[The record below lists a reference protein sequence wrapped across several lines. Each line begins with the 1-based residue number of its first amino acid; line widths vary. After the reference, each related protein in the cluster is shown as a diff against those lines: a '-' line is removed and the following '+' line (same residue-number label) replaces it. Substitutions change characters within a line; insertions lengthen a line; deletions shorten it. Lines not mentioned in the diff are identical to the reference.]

1 MDRSV
6 RGSSAKES
14 KYFVDMK
21 LKYSEQ
27 STLEAFEILSD
38 KDKND
43 RNFMSN
49 WLRYVFKMMLG
60 ANPLIGSFS
69 KSDDLIGVE
78 RNQGSNYLKTFL
90 SNYFDPPGSEFQNH
104 QFDQVE
110 NPKMIEKIQNEDY
123 RQWALELHK
132 IWQQERV

>member
-49 WLRYVFKMMLG
+49 WLRYVFKMMFG
-60 ANPLIGSFS
+60 ANPLIGSF
-69 KSDDLIGVE
+69 
-78 RNQGSNYLKTFL
+78 Y
-90 SNYFDPPGSEFQNH
+90 
-104 QFDQVE
+104 
-110 NPKMIEKIQNEDY
+110 
-123 RQWALELHK
+123 
-132 IWQQERV
+132 

>member
-1 MDRSV
+1 MI
-6 RGSSAKES
+6 G
-14 KYFVDMK
+14 
-21 LKYSEQ
+21 
-27 STLEAFEILSD
+27 LECYHATI
-38 KDKND
+38 
-43 RNFMSN
+43 
-49 WLRYVFKMMLG
+49 
-60 ANPLIGSFS
+60 
-69 KSDDLIGVE
+69 
-78 RNQGSNYLKTFL
+78 YLKTFL